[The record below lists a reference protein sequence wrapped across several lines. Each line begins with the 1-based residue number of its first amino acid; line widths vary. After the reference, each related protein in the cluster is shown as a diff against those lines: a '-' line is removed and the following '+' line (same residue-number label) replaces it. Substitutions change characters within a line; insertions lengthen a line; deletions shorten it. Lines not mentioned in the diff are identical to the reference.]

1 MTEIEKSKT
10 ENMENVIWFQLEID
24 QLKLEIDYENST
36 VKKVNLEECDD
47 IYSKLFYWS
56 DHHRVSDGDAQV
68 VKQFFKDKFVLKYFP
83 NILVRDCKELG
94 YPVVF
99 DLLDKYWSTHS
110 LYMTYDG
117 IIHNI
122 RSDHFNNP
130 KYENTGL
137 SCVRYSQNFNNFDF
151 WISRDGKNVLDSS
164 CNEPSCNLPARN
176 SRMNDNKI
184 VLKYFISNNK
194 IPDRLIELWDNDLY
208 LTWKVNKQTNK
219 IGMAVNNPKQT
230 LSQFIKGTYVQSYFS
245 GDYVQNCLETFQTE
259 LDMSCTIENFI
270 SSDLGKT
277 SKKNVPNPQVKYV
290 YNLNFS
296 NFLI

>member
-1 MTEIEKSKT
+1 
-10 ENMENVIWFQLEID
+10 LEID

-36 VKKVNLEECDD
+36 VKKVKLEDCCDV
-47 IYSKLFYWS
+47 YSNMFYWR
-56 DHHRVSDGDAQV
+56 DHHRVTDSDVQL
-68 VKQFFKDKFVLKYFP
+68 VKQFFKDKFDLKYLP
-83 NILVRDCKELG
+83 NIRVQDCKELG

-99 DLLDKYWSTHS
+99 ELLKKYKTKKC

-117 IIHNI
+117 CINKI
-122 RSDHFNNP
+122 RSNHFNP

-137 SCVRYSQNFNNFDF
+137 SCIRYNENFNNFDF

-164 CNEPSCNLPARN
+164 CQKPSYELPARN

-194 IPDRLIELWDNDLY
+194 IPDRLIELWDDDLY
-208 LTWKVNKQTNK
+208 VTWKVNKQTNK
-219 IGMAVNNPKQT
+219 IGMAVRNISQT
-230 LSQFIKGTYVQSYFS
+230 LSQFIKGVYIQSYFS
-245 GDYVQNCLETFQTE
+245 GKYVQNCLETFQTE

-296 NFLI
+296 NFLK

>member
-56 DHHRVSDGDAQV
+56 DHHRVSDGDVQV

-99 DLLDKYWSTHS
+99 EILEKYKTTYF

-122 RSDHFNNP
+122 RSDHFNP
-130 KYENTGL
+130 KYKNTGL
-137 SCVRYSQNFNNFDF
+137 SCLRYNQNFDDFDF
-151 WISRDGKNVLDSS
+151 WISQNGEITLDSS
-164 CNEPSCNLPARN
+164 CNEPHCELPARN
-176 SRMNDNKI
+176 SRMNDNKL

-194 IPDRLIELWDNDLY
+194 IPDRLIELWDDELY
-208 LTWKVNKQTNK
+208 VTWKVKRNNKK
-219 IGMAVNNPKQT
+219 IGMAVKNTSQT
-230 LSQFIKGTYVQSYFS
+230 LSQFIKGVYIQSYFS
-245 GDYVQNCLETFQTE
+245 ENYVQKCLETFQTE
-259 LDMSCTIENFI
+259 LDMSDTVENFI
-270 SSDLGKT
+270 SSDLGKK
-277 SKKNVPNPQVKYV
+277 SKKNVPNPKVEYV

-296 NFLI
+296 NFLK